1 MVRRFARASL
11 LFGGGLLVPM
21 DAAAESIAASDC
33 NLGFTNTYNKGD
45 AVCVTGEFD
54 QVPPSKIFAESYVY
68 VIPVASANPFAD
80 ASFGGPNY
88 IIGSG
93 GAGSFFDEFVWLPP
107 LKAGQ
112 YEFVIDNYPFF
123 KDQMAAFDPLDD
135 NRTGVVFSVS
145 NAPTVFSVDVNMI
158 KGAAAQGLLAAA
170 QLYLLA
176 QTLSAIDT
184 VSTVVDWWVTFG
196 GLGGLAGG
204 ALGVYCTFAMKD
216 CPTSYNSAVLT
227 IGNKILVGM
236 ADSLTK
242 KYDAI
247 ILDPPDPDFKAV
259 VGLDFGELTALGYPF
274 TPSAEHEYP
283 RAQIAL
289 ANAIALQ
296 SAAYRA
302 LVPSMEKVQG
312 AKNAGDNLWQLLHA
326 EKVKAYASLAMLA
339 GDRLIAEADALQ
351 AYLTDKS
358 SLDDGLSAADFNA
371 SLAAIQQGG
380 FSEDERN
387 HLRSFGLTEAEI
399 DATAV
404 AVAAQMPVPADIT
417 AAAILERARDSYLLL
432 RPALEDLV
440 DQAENVRVE
449 NEEAAFRPGPALTLM
464 PAPAASVGAPVM
476 LIASAAHF
484 DPDATL
490 TYTWDLDLDGAYDDG
505 MGAQVAYTPTAP
517 GLMLAAARV
526 SDGANV
532 DVGFVQIEVK
542 ISNSPPEITAAVPA
556 AAAPFA
562 AVGDAV
568 ALHVDVTDADADPL
582 TITWTVDGQPLAD
595 GPDAVFMMPDEEAHW
610 ISVVVA
616 DDDPYS
622 PDARMTRVVRAGKWE
637 GMVPD
642 TTTSDSNSD
651 ADTDP
656 GTTTDSSTGDTS
668 ASDSQSPTS
677 GLDPD
682 TGAVPTGG
690 SDASPTSG
698 VDATSGS
705 GTTAQD
711 TTPADG
717 DTSGCACR
725 SAAAPSALWL
735 LALLVVPR
743 RRRAG

>member
-380 FSEDERN
+380 FERGRAQPPALVRP
-387 HLRSFGLTEAEI
+387 HRGRDRRRPPSPI
-399 DATAV
+399 
-404 AVAAQMPVPADIT
+404 AARD
-417 AAAILERARDSYLLL
+417 AAARPARHHRRRDQLERARDSYLLEHPK
-432 RPALEDLV
+432 PALDGPRRPGRECPRRERG
-440 DQAENVRVE
+440 Q
-449 NEEAAFRPGPALTLM
+449 AAFRPGPALTL
-464 PAPAASVGAPVM
+464 PARPRRRASARRSCSSP
-476 LIASAAHF
+476 SAAHF

-505 MGAQVAYTPTAP
+505 AMGATGRYTPRRHPAP
-517 GLMLAAARV
+517 
-526 SDGANV
+526 
-532 DVGFVQIEVK
+532 
-542 ISNSPPEITAAVPA
+542 
-556 AAAPFA
+556 
-562 AVGDAV
+562 
-568 ALHVDVTDADADPL
+568 
-582 TITWTVDGQPLAD
+582 
-595 GPDAVFMMPDEEAHW
+595 
-610 ISVVVA
+610 
-616 DDDPYS
+616 
-622 PDARMTRVVRAGKWE
+622 
-637 GMVPD
+637 
-642 TTTSDSNSD
+642 
-651 ADTDP
+651 
-656 GTTTDSSTGDTS
+656 
-668 ASDSQSPTS
+668 
-677 GLDPD
+677 
-682 TGAVPTGG
+682 
-690 SDASPTSG
+690 
-698 VDATSGS
+698 
-705 GTTAQD
+705 
-711 TTPADG
+711 
-717 DTSGCACR
+717 
-725 SAAAPSALWL
+725 
-735 LALLVVPR
+735 
-743 RRRAG
+743 